1 MRTTTTNVL
10 SVGARRWRL
19 VVWSAAVL
27 LFLLPGIAMQF
38 TFEVQWNKYDFAV
51 FAAMLAG
58 ACGAYE
64 LLARGHP
71 SHFYR
76 AGFGLAL
83 LGAFLLVWVNL
94 AVGLIGNENDPAN
107 LMFGGVLLIGAAG
120 GALAR
125 LKAKGMA
132 WTLGVMATAQAAAA
146 SVAFVAG
153 WHQPLVLQ
161 GFFVLLWL
169 VSAQSF
175 WRAAR

>member
-1 MRTTTTNVL
+1 MRANVL
-10 SVGARRWRL
+10 TVGARRWRL
-19 VVWSAAVL
+19 VVWSTAVL

-38 TFEVQWNKYDFAV
+38 TLDVQWNKYDFAV

-94 AVGLIGNENDPAN
+94 AVGLIGSEQDPAN
-107 LMFGGVLLIGAAG
+107 LMFGGVLLVGAAG
-120 GALAR
+120 GMLAR
-125 LKAKGMA
+125 LKARGMA
-132 WTLGVMATAQAAAA
+132 WTLAVMAAAQATAAG
-146 SVAFVAG
+146 VAFVAG

-169 VSAQSF
+169 ASAQAF
-175 WRAAR
+175 WRAATARR